1 MAIELNL
8 TKRTVIGK
16 KVNNLRKTGV
26 LPATVYGKHLPPITV
41 QTEARAFAP
50 VMKAAGKTSLVTLN
64 IAGEEPIAAFI
75 HSFQRHPVSRA
86 IIHVDFHAVDM
97 SETVEVDVPMHM
109 KGVSPLVVRGDAI
122 FNNVTSLRVR
132 ALPGNLPTEIVVDV
146 SGLDMFDKAIRV
158 SDIKL
163 IGGAI
168 ILGLADD
175 LVVGLAAVNRGEVV
189 ATANAAEPELVRT
202 REANVYIVPTIP
214 LTAHLRSGGDF
225 CGRCPAKKHK
235 NIPPATVD

>member
-97 SETVEVDVPMHM
+97 SETVEVDVPVHM

-122 FNNVTSLRVR
+122 FNNVTTLRVR

-168 ILGLADD
+168 ILGLTDD

-189 ATANAAEPELVRT
+189 ATPNAAEPELVRT
-202 REANVYIVPTIP
+202 REAK
-214 LTAHLRSGGDF
+214 A
-225 CGRCPAKKHK
+225 
-235 NIPPATVD
+235 

>member
-8 TKRTVIGK
+8 IKRTVIGK

-97 SETVEVDVPMHM
+97 S
-109 KGVSPLVVRGDAI
+109 
-122 FNNVTSLRVR
+122 
-132 ALPGNLPTEIVVDV
+132 
-146 SGLDMFDKAIRV
+146 
-158 SDIKL
+158 
-163 IGGAI
+163 
-168 ILGLADD
+168 
-175 LVVGLAAVNRGEVV
+175 
-189 ATANAAEPELVRT
+189 
-202 REANVYIVPTIP
+202 
-214 LTAHLRSGGDF
+214 
-225 CGRCPAKKHK
+225 
-235 NIPPATVD
+235 

>member
-8 TKRTVIGK
+8 IKRTVIGK

-97 SETVEVDVPMHM
+97 SETVEVDVPVHM

-122 FNNVTSLRVR
+122 FNNVTTLRVR

-158 SDIKL
+158 IDIKL

-202 REANVYIVPTIP
+202 REAK
-214 LTAHLRSGGDF
+214 A
-225 CGRCPAKKHK
+225 
-235 NIPPATVD
+235 

>member
-8 TKRTVIGK
+8 TKRTVTGK

-26 LPATVYGKHLPPITV
+26 LPATVYGKHLAPITV
-41 QTEARAFAP
+41 QTDARGFAP

-97 SETVEVDVPMHM
+97 SETVEVDVPVHM
-109 KGVSPLVVRGDAI
+109 RGVSPLVVRGDAI
-122 FNNVTSLRVR
+122 FNNITSLRVR

-168 ILGLADD
+168 ILGHSDD
-175 LVVGLAAVNRGEVV
+175 LVVGLATAGRGEAV
-189 ATANAAEPELVRT
+189 AVANAAEPELVRT
-202 REANVYIVPTIP
+202 REAN
-214 LTAHLRSGGDF
+214 A
-225 CGRCPAKKHK
+225 
-235 NIPPATVD
+235 

>member
-8 TKRTVIGK
+8 TKRTVTGK

-26 LPATVYGKHLPPITV
+26 LPATVYGKHLAPITI
-41 QTEARAFAP
+41 QTDARAFAP

-97 SETVEVDVPMHM
+97 SETVEVDVPVHM

-122 FNNVTSLRVR
+122 FNNVTTLRVR
-132 ALPGNLPTEIVVDV
+132 ALPGNLPTEIVVEV

-168 ILGLADD
+168 ILGLTDD

-189 ATANAAEPELVRT
+189 ATPNAAEPELVRT
-202 REANVYIVPTIP
+202 REAK
-214 LTAHLRSGGDF
+214 A
-225 CGRCPAKKHK
+225 
-235 NIPPATVD
+235 

>member
-8 TKRTVIGK
+8 TKRTVTGK

-26 LPATVYGKHLPPITV
+26 LPATVYGKHLAPITI
-41 QTEARAFAP
+41 QTDARAFAP

-97 SETVEVDVPMHM
+97 SETVEVDVPVHM

-122 FNNVTSLRVR
+122 FNNVTTLRVR

-168 ILGLADD
+168 ILGLSDD

-189 ATANAAEPELVRT
+189 ATPNAAEPELVRT
-202 REANVYIVPTIP
+202 REAK
-214 LTAHLRSGGDF
+214 A
-225 CGRCPAKKHK
+225 
-235 NIPPATVD
+235 

>member
-8 TKRTVIGK
+8 IKRTVIGK

-97 SETVEVDVPMHM
+97 SETVEVDVPVHM

-122 FNNVTSLRVR
+122 FNNITSLRVR

-146 SGLDMFDKAIRV
+146 SGLDMFDKAIHV

-168 ILGLADD
+168 ILGHAGD
-175 LVVGLAAVNRGEVV
+175 LVVGLATAGRGEAV
-189 ATANAAEPELVRT
+189 AVANAAEPELVRT
-202 REANVYIVPTIP
+202 REAK
-214 LTAHLRSGGDF
+214 A
-225 CGRCPAKKHK
+225 
-235 NIPPATVD
+235 

>member
-8 TKRTVIGK
+8 TKRTVTGK

-26 LPATVYGKHLPPITV
+26 LPATVYGKHLAPITV
-41 QTEARAFAP
+41 QTDARAFAP

-97 SETVEVDVPMHM
+97 SETVEVDVPVHM

-122 FNNVTSLRVR
+122 FNNVTTLRVR
-132 ALPGNLPTEIVVDV
+132 ALPGNLPTEIVVEV
-146 SGLDMFDKAIRV
+146 NGLDMFDKAIRV

-175 LVVGLAAVNRGEVV
+175 LVVGLAAVNRGEGV
-189 ATANAAEPELVRT
+189 AVANAAEPELVRT
-202 REANVYIVPTIP
+202 REAK
-214 LTAHLRSGGDF
+214 A
-225 CGRCPAKKHK
+225 
-235 NIPPATVD
+235 

>member
-26 LPATVYGKHLPPITV
+26 LPATVYGKHLAPITI
-41 QTEARAFAP
+41 QTDARAFAP

-97 SETVEVDVPMHM
+97 SETVEVDVPVHM

-122 FNNVTSLRVR
+122 FNNVTTLRVR

-202 REANVYIVPTIP
+202 CEAK
-214 LTAHLRSGGDF
+214 A
-225 CGRCPAKKHK
+225 
-235 NIPPATVD
+235 

>member
-8 TKRTVIGK
+8 TKRTVTGK

-26 LPATVYGKHLPPITV
+26 LPATVYGKHLAPITV
-41 QTEARAFAP
+41 QTDARGFAP

-97 SETVEVDVPMHM
+97 SETVEVDVPVHM
-109 KGVSPLVVRGDAI
+109 RGVSPLVVRGDAI
-122 FNNVTSLRVR
+122 FNNITSLRVR

-158 SDIKL
+158 SDI
-163 IGGAI
+163 
-168 ILGLADD
+168 
-175 LVVGLAAVNRGEVV
+175 
-189 ATANAAEPELVRT
+189 
-202 REANVYIVPTIP
+202 
-214 LTAHLRSGGDF
+214 
-225 CGRCPAKKHK
+225 
-235 NIPPATVD
+235 

>member
-8 TKRTVIGK
+8 TKRTVTGK

-26 LPATVYGKHLPPITV
+26 LPATVYGKHLAPITI
-41 QTEARAFAP
+41 QTDARAFAP

-97 SETVEVDVPMHM
+97 SETVEVDVPVHM

-122 FNNVTSLRVR
+122 FNNVTTLRVR
-132 ALPGNLPTEIVVDV
+132 ALPGNLPTEIVVEV

-189 ATANAAEPELVRT
+189 ATPNAAEPELVRT
-202 REANVYIVPTIP
+202 REAK
-214 LTAHLRSGGDF
+214 A
-225 CGRCPAKKHK
+225 
-235 NIPPATVD
+235 

>member
-8 TKRTVIGK
+8 IKRTVTGK

-26 LPATVYGKHLPPITV
+26 LPATVYGKHLAPITV

-97 SETVEVDVPMHM
+97 SETVEVDVPVHM
-109 KGVSPLVVRGDAI
+109 KGVSPLVVRGDAL
-122 FNNVTSLRVR
+122 FNNVTTLRVR

-163 IGGAI
+163 IGGAV

-175 LVVGLAAVNRGEVV
+175 LVVGLAVVNRGEVV

-202 REANVYIVPTIP
+202 REAK
-214 LTAHLRSGGDF
+214 A
-225 CGRCPAKKHK
+225 
-235 NIPPATVD
+235 

>member
-8 TKRTVIGK
+8 TKRTVTGK

-26 LPATVYGKHLPPITV
+26 LPATVYGKHLAPITI
-41 QTEARAFAP
+41 QTDARAFAP

-97 SETVEVDVPMHM
+97 SETVEVDVPVHM

-122 FNNVTSLRVR
+122 FNNVTTLRVR

-168 ILGLADD
+168 ILGLTDD

-189 ATANAAEPELVRT
+189 ATPNAAEPELVRT
-202 REANVYIVPTIP
+202 REAK
-214 LTAHLRSGGDF
+214 A
-225 CGRCPAKKHK
+225 
-235 NIPPATVD
+235 

>member
-8 TKRTVIGK
+8 TKRTVTGK

-26 LPATVYGKHLPPITV
+26 LPATVYGKHLAPITV
-41 QTEARAFAP
+41 QTEARGFAP

-97 SETVEVDVPMHM
+97 SETVEVDVPVHM

-122 FNNVTSLRVR
+122 FNNITSLRVR

-146 SGLDMFDKAIRV
+146 SGLDMFDKAIHV

-168 ILGLADD
+168 ILGHAGD
-175 LVVGLAAVNRGEVV
+175 LVVGLATAGRGEAV
-189 ATANAAEPELVRT
+189 AVANAAEPELVRT
-202 REANVYIVPTIP
+202 REAK
-214 LTAHLRSGGDF
+214 A
-225 CGRCPAKKHK
+225 
-235 NIPPATVD
+235 

>member
-8 TKRTVIGK
+8 TKRTVTGK

-26 LPATVYGKHLPPITV
+26 LPATVYGKHLAPITV
-41 QTEARAFAP
+41 QTDARGFAP

-97 SETVEVDVPMHM
+97 SETVEVDVPVHM

-122 FNNVTSLRVR
+122 FNNVTTLRVR
-132 ALPGNLPTEIVVDV
+132 ALPGNLPTEIVVEV

-175 LVVGLAAVNRGEVV
+175 LVVGLAAVNRGEGV
-189 ATANAAEPELVRT
+189 AVANAAEPELVRT
-202 REANVYIVPTIP
+202 REAK
-214 LTAHLRSGGDF
+214 A
-225 CGRCPAKKHK
+225 
-235 NIPPATVD
+235 

>member
-8 TKRTVIGK
+8 TKRTVTGK

-26 LPATVYGKHLPPITV
+26 LPATVYGKHLAPITI
-41 QTEARAFAP
+41 QTDARAFAP
-50 VMKAAGKTSLVTLN
+50 VMKAAGKTSLITLN

-97 SETVEVDVPMHM
+97 SETVEVDVPVHM

-122 FNNVTSLRVR
+122 FNNVTTLRVR

-146 SGLDMFDKAIRV
+146 SGLDMFDKAIHV

-163 IGGAI
+163 VGGAI
-168 ILGLADD
+168 ILGHAGD
-175 LVVGLAAVNRGEVV
+175 LVVGLATAGRGEGV
-189 ATANAAEPELVRT
+189 AVANAAEPELVRT
-202 REANVYIVPTIP
+202 REAK
-214 LTAHLRSGGDF
+214 A
-225 CGRCPAKKHK
+225 
-235 NIPPATVD
+235 